1 MSESRD
7 MDAPVTRRELHET
20 LELWGG
26 ALAARLEGRFVGL
39 ERRMDGLEG
48 RMDGLEGR
56 MGGIEGRMDGIE
68 GRMDGLEGR
77 IVALFESFEARFM
90 TELRAQVRG
99 ALEDVRAQVSA
110 IDDKYNDLPARV
122 GRLEAKVFPPRKP
135 RRRRAS

>member
-26 ALAARLEGRFVGL
+26 ALEARLESRIVVSL
-39 ERRMDGLEG
+39 ER
-48 RMDGLEGR
+48 
-56 MGGIEGRMDGIE
+56 
-68 GRMDGLEGR
+68 R
-77 IVALFESFEARFM
+77 IVALFEMFEARFM
-90 TELRAQVRG
+90 SELRSHVQG
-99 ALEDVRAQVSA
+99 ALEDVRGRVSA
-110 IDDKYNDLPARV
+110 IDDKYKDLPARV

>member
-26 ALAARLEGRFVGL
+26 ALEARLEGRIVS
-39 ERRMDGLEG
+39 LEG
-48 RMDGLEGR
+48 RV
-56 MGGIEGRMDGIE
+56 
-68 GRMDGLEGR
+68 
-77 IVALFESFEARFM
+77 VALFEFFEARFM
-90 TELRAQVRG
+90 TQLRAQVQG
-99 ALEDVRAQVSA
+99 ALEHVREQVSA
-110 IDDKYNDLPARV
+110 IDDKYTDLPARV